1 MVKEVCR
8 YRFGRKVQIR
18 HVEESIFLA
27 MIAAEGLHG
36 RPRVRM
42 EASYLLDAKKRAC
55 VVDTT
60 TDVGRDIARI
70 LTSFLA
76 REFGQEAGPSAADRV
91 SPMGDSNDGIDSE
104 QERSFRLRTRMV
116 IL

>member
-1 MVKEVCR
+1 MICEVCR
-8 YRFGRKVQIR
+8 YRFGPKVSMK

-27 MIAAEGLHG
+27 TLAAEGLHG
-36 RPRVRM
+36 SPRVRM

-55 VVDTT
+55 VIDTT

-76 REFGQEAGPSAADRV
+76 REFGERAFELKRLDR
-91 SPMGDSNDGIDSE
+91 PP
-104 QERSFRLRTRMV
+104 QLQTA
-116 IL
+116 